1 DSVLT
6 VDGTSG
12 EIVAPPQEVVNIIQ
26 EIKAIDENI
35 KSYTNVAV
43 KQTDDMTK
51 KFYEATRT
59 SYHNGAGN
67 YRRVTLEDLRNFNE
81 GRAQIQKNTPWDSL
95 TDLEKASI
103 KKEYLNRLNVDMA
116 GDYDKELESI
126 LSVANKA
133 NERFLA
139 SKGGYK
145 HEWDEYDTSG
155 GWGQAIGKR
164 TTSFFNYLGGGV
176 GAVFDATI
184 DNISDLIEGRPVN
197 PAGRLAENIAKN
209 KTIQAGRRHREIANR
224 AAENIWRTS
233 EGLQD
238 LSISEVDMGTGRNVY
253 EETKRQLEGLKAEA

>member
-1 DSVLT
+1 VLFR
-6 VDGTSG
+6 S
-12 EIVAPPQEVVNIIQ
+12 
-26 EIKAIDENI
+26 
-35 KSYTNVAV
+35 
-43 KQTDDMTK
+43 
-51 KFYEATRT
+51 
-59 SYHNGAGN
+59 
-67 YRRVTLEDLRNFNE
+67 
-81 GRAQIQKNTPWDSL
+81 
-95 TDLEKASI
+95 
-103 KKEYLNRLNVDMA
+103 
-116 GDYDKELESI
+116 
-126 LSVANKA
+126 
-133 NERFLA
+133 RFLA

-253 EETKRQLEGLKAEA
+253 EETKRQLEGLKAEATTKLAMSTPTSTVTDRISINTASSNELEKKAS